1 MEMKSL
7 KVNIKT
13 ENIFVS
19 KEIKN
24 SFKYPLVFYLLS
36 HKSFYLCSFVMIDFQ
51 NDQIKYIETI
61 SDDNISII
69 RNEYDEDILKDPP
82 HSFMLINKNKLMNLI
97 YSVRSGINNTFRV
110 LDLEKE
116 VMEIYTPEDL
126 GYDHLGRVSETG
138 TKDPDDPTSFYIC
151 FVRKDRSNSEYY
163 KVSTDLSKSEFLFSD
178 GGKFKKAPHQIVR
191 CGNFILSSGFGEEEG
206 QILSYNIKTKDIS
219 VISTVAKPSH
229 LEVKNDIVYYASNNM
244 TIEGTKVSFIGPA
257 RIGKL
262 KVSEDTVEKC
272 EEFWNESGFRFTT
285 HKVLDLNTLVTFGFP
300 NRLFFIDSN
309 TMKLLFHYDV
319 GKTILPNENQL
330 SFINNQY
337 EQTLNDPFR
346 YTALEVSDDQK
357 YVTFFDQRVVKF
369 FNFKTREIV
378 FEIPYKIKEGYFQL
392 SHHCDFLR

>member
-1 MEMKSL
+1 MKSL
-7 KVNIKT
+7 KLHI
-13 ENIFVS
+13 EAEDIFVS
-19 KEIKN
+19 KEIKD
-24 SFKYPLVFYLLS
+24 SFKHPLVFYLLNYR
-36 HKSFYLCSFVMIDFQ
+36 SFYLCSFVIVDFQ
-51 NDQIKYIETI
+51 NEQIKYIESL

-69 RNEYDEDILKDPP
+69 SNAYNEDILKDPP
-82 HSFMLINKNKLMNLI
+82 HSLMVINKNKLMNLI

-126 GYDHLGRVSETG
+126 GYNHLGRVSETG
-138 TKDPDDPTSFYIC
+138 TKDPYDSSSFYIC
-151 FVRKDRSNSEYY
+151 FVRKDKLNSEYY
-163 KVSTDLSKSEFLFSD
+163 KVSTDLSKSKFLFND

-206 QILSYNIKTKDIS
+206 QILSYNIKSKEIS
-219 VISTVAKPSH
+219 VVPTIAKPSH
-229 LEVKNDIVYYASNNM
+229 LEVDGNIVYYASNNM
-244 TIEGTKVSFIGPA
+244 NIEGTKVSFIGPA

-262 KVSEDTVEKC
+262 KVNEDSIEKC
-272 EEFWNESGFRFTT
+272 GEFWNESGFRFTT
-285 HKVLDLNTLVTFGFP
+285 HKVLDKNTLVTFGFP

-309 TMKLLFHYDV
+309 SMKLLFHYDV
-319 GKTILPNENQL
+319 GKTILPDENQL

-346 YTALEVSDDQK
+346 YTALEVSYDQK
-357 YVTFFDQRVVKF
+357 YVVFFDQKNVKF
-369 FNFKTREIV
+369 FNFKTRNIV